1 MKIINSSLQCR
12 YLHISLSLVFHRQ
25 TSDCDYDF
33 AKKRHTKTHTHTKF
47 TKQTDKVYGWIG
59 LHYHIIM
66 IIIYDRPSS
75 ELAVLNGCVCATISN
90 WCKIRECFISFL
102 CIVRS
107 YITRLQVPSHHFIYM
122 LHHYLLLCVL
132 CLANCFFSLSLSFAH
147 CIFMLVYYWA
157 WLYIVPTFIAVKYQ
171 INQTPEMG
179 VKIAG
184 IIIGIWANE
193 KSSIK
198 WI

>member
-107 YITRLQVPSHHFIYM
+107 YIKKCQAIISSTCFTIICF
-122 LHHYLLLCVL
+122 CVF
-132 CLANCFFSLSLSFAH
+132 CVWPIVFFLSLPLFCTLYFYARVLLSLTLYCTHIH
-147 CIFMLVYYWA
+147 CS
-157 WLYIVPTFIAVKYQ
+157 Q
-171 INQTPEMG
+171 IPNKPNTRNG
-179 VKIAG
+179 C
-184 IIIGIWANE
+184 
-193 KSSIK
+193 
-198 WI
+198 